1 MTGVKKLYWKTWLKA
16 AAIRAVKTF
25 AQTAAAM
32 LGAGAVNVITVDWLG
47 ILGVS
52 ATAAVASILTSLS
65 GLPEVDMTLGIDRT
79 EVSADDVDC

>member
-16 AAIRAVKTF
+16 AAIRALKTF
-25 AQTAAAM
+25 AQTAAAL
-32 LGAGAVNVITVDWLG
+32 LGAGAINVIEVDWIG

-79 EVSADDVDC
+79 EVSADDIDC

>member
-1 MTGVKKLYWKTWLKA
+1 MTGVKKLYWKTWVKA
-16 AAIRAVKTF
+16 AAVRAVKTF

-47 ILGVS
+47 ILGVI

-65 GLPEVDMTLGIDRT
+65 GLPEVDMTLGIDRSDT
-79 EVSADDVDC
+79 SADDLEV

>member
-16 AAIRAVKTF
+16 AVIRAVKTF

>member
-25 AQTAAAM
+25 AQTAAAL
-32 LGAGAVNVITVDWLG
+32 LGAGAINVIEVDWLG

-65 GLPEVDMTLGIDRT
+65 GLPEVDMTLGIDRSDT
-79 EVSADDVDC
+79 SADDLEV

>member
-1 MTGVKKLYWKTWLKA
+1 MTGVKKLYWRTWLKA
-16 AAIRAVKTF
+16 ALIRAVKTF

>member
-1 MTGVKKLYWKTWLKA
+1 MTGVKKLYWRTWLKA
-16 AAIRAVKTF
+16 ALIRAVKTF

-32 LGAGAVNVITVDWLG
+32 LGAGAVNVISVDWLG

-65 GLPEVDMTLGIDRT
+65 GLPEVDMTLGIERT
-79 EVSADDVDC
+79 EVSADDDSQ

>member
-16 AAIRAVKTF
+16 AAVRAVKTF
-25 AQTAAAM
+25 AQTAAAL
-32 LGAGAVNVITVDWLG
+32 LGAGAINVIEVDWLG

-65 GLPEVDMTLGIDRT
+65 GLPEVDMTLGIDRSDT
-79 EVSADDVDC
+79 SADDLEV

>member
-16 AAIRAVKTF
+16 ALIRAVKTF

-79 EVSADDVDC
+79 EVSADDIDS

>member
-32 LGAGAVNVITVDWLG
+32 LGAGAINVIEVDWLG

>member
-32 LGAGAVNVITVDWLG
+32 LGAGAVNVT
-47 ILGVS
+47 
-52 ATAAVASILTSLS
+52 
-65 GLPEVDMTLGIDRT
+65 IDAEDT
-79 EVSADDVDC
+79 WSDDVVQIL